1 MSRLSRLGPIG
12 PTLREAILREGPAF
26 TRFGQQPLKHLAHGM
41 ATPAAATA
49 RAAQAAAPTA
59 AATVDPA
66 KQVAREVAK
75 ALANRPE
82 TASKAATV
90 VKKSPKAAK
99 QVAQSAVVKKS
110 PKAAKQ
116 VAQSAEDVL
125 KKGKLKKLLP
135 WLLGGL
141 IGGALARGLGGGG
154 QSQEQFDLVPLLRD
168 MYEPAG
174 TPYLR
179 MPPEVYFNM
188 LQADQARTE
197 DILRS
202 ILSRPVSPYNIPA
215 QPEQ

>member
-1 MSRLSRLGPIG
+1 LLLKGNDMSRLSRLGPIG

-75 ALANRPE
+75 ALANRPK

-99 QVAQSAVVKKS
+99 QVAQF
-110 PKAAKQ
+110 
-116 VAQSAEDVL
+116 AEDVL

>member
-82 TASKAATV
+82 TASKAAT
-90 VKKSPKAAK
+90 
-99 QVAQSAVVKKS
+99 VVKKS

>member
-66 KQVAREVAK
+66 KQVAREAAK
-75 ALANRPE
+75 ALANRPK
-82 TASKAATV
+82 TASKAAT
-90 VKKSPKAAK
+90 
-99 QVAQSAVVKKS
+99 VVKKS

-141 IGGALARGLGGGG
+141 IGGALARGLGGGE